1 MPTATTTSKAALRE
15 QAHQYL
21 NRGDRA
27 LVAGRYK
34 AAATTLAKAVS
45 LFEQAFGPRHVEVA
59 APLNQLAMA
68 YRYLARFVDA
78 GMAYQRALHLLT
90 TNGRAESM
98 EAADVFHNLGGLEH
112 AAGNWLRGEPYARE
126 AVRIRTKL
134 LGRNHPAVAHDLTAL
149 AALLDRQKK
158 PAKVKEAERMNAR
171 ALAILER
178 EYGPDHHLV
187 AVALNNLAAIRH
199 ERKASADA
207 EAMYRRALAIEE
219 AQLGPTHPKVAFTLN
234 NLAVLMKDT
243 RRPRE
248 AAALFKRALTLFT
261 RELGGHHPNVGV
273 CLENY
278 AEVLKKTG
286 QKAAAQRAS
295 KQAAR
300 IMKGIDAVNETGVAV
315 TGTVNP
321 LFTNYRLSARASAI
335 HRLGVFAEED
345 IPAWHKVIE
354 YTGERIS
361 VPESERRWN
370 PHRSYLFE
378 LTDRVHLDGAIGGS
392 GAEYINHCCDPN
404 LKTRIQKLHILYYS
418 RRPIKAGEELTV
430 DYRYE
435 HDADRMPCHC
445 GSPKCRGTMNMLPPR
460 KKKRK
465 KRSEA

>member
-1 MPTATTTSKAALRE
+1 MPTPIRSTSPLHE
-15 QAHQYL
+15 QAHQLL
-21 NRGDRA
+21 NRGARA
-27 LVAGRYK
+27 LAEGRYTA
-34 AAATTLAKAVS
+34 AAATLATAVAR
-45 LFEQAFGPRHVEVA
+45 FEEAFGPRHVEVA

-90 TNGRAESM
+90 THGRGETV

-112 AAGNWLRGEPYARE
+112 AAGNWLRGEHYARE
-126 AVRIRTKL
+126 SVRIRSKL
-134 LGRNHPAVAHDLTAL
+134 LGRRHPAVAHDMTAL

-158 PAKVKEAERMNAR
+158 PAKVKEAERLHER

-187 AVALNNLAAIRH
+187 AVALNNLAAVRH
-199 ERKASADA
+199 ERRKSRDA

-261 RELGGHHPNVGV
+261 RELGEGHPHVGV

-278 AEVLKKTG
+278 AEVLRKTG
-286 QKAAAQRAS
+286 GKVAAQRAAR
-295 KQAAR
+295 KAAR
-300 IMKGIDAVNETGVAV
+300 ILKGIDAVNEEGVAV

-361 VPESERRWN
+361 VRESGRRWN

-378 LTDRVHLDGAIGGS
+378 LTDHVHLDGAIGGS

-445 GSPKCRGTMNMLPPR
+445 GSPKCRGTMNMLPPKKK
-460 KKKRK
+460 KKKR
-465 KRSEA
+465 